1 MEQFPISLDRRRGE
15 ASSVFINILLVL
27 LVVIILLELTFFT
40 RFKKFYVSGD
50 SMYPT
55 LVGAEYKTDAS
66 GNRINSPG
74 GDYVYADTIAV
85 PQRFDIVIINADNG
99 QGQRKTIIKRV
110 IGLEGDKVELERGVL
125 YINDERIDEPYVDP
139 QNNDPEYADN
149 TVGPYIVDEGCIFVL
164 GDNRTNSSDSRSGY
178 GMIELDEVIGVV
190 EEWSTNLR
198 WLVTPVSTFF
208 DFTLPSLFSG
218 CAA

>member
-1 MEQFPISLDRRRGE
+1 MQKFPVSLDRRKKSSAFSVAINVILVILIVVLVLEVTFFARFKRYYVVGE
-15 ASSVFINILLVL
+15 SMNPTLTGAETDEHGNIL
-27 LVVIILLELTFFT
+27 
-40 RFKKFYVSGD
+40 
-50 SMYPT
+50 
-55 LVGAEYKTDAS
+55 A
-66 GNRINSPG
+66 G
-74 GDYVYADTIAV
+74 GDYVYADTMAV

-190 EEWSTNLR
+190 EEWSMDLR

>member
-74 GDYVYADTIAV
+74 GDYVYGDTSANV
-85 PQRFDIVIINADNG
+85 ERFDIVVIE
-99 QGQRKTIIKRV
+99 QPSYPIIKRV
-110 IGLEGDKVELERGVL
+110 IAFGGETVELIKGEL
-125 YINDERIDEPYVDP
+125 YIDGERIDEPYVLP
-139 QNNDPEYADN
+139 ECNDPSNNYN
-149 TVGPYIVDEGCIFVL
+149 TYGPEIVPEGCIFVL
-164 GDNRTNSSDSRSGY
+164 GDNRNASIDSRDHY
-178 GMIELDEVIGVV
+178 GMIDIGDVVGVV
-190 EEWSTNLR
+190 EQWSLDLR
-198 WLVTPVSTFF
+198 WLITPFNTFF
-208 DFTLPSLFSG
+208 DFTLPSIFSG
-218 CAA
+218 CKNQ

>member
-1 MEQFPISLDRRRGE
+1 MQKFPVSLDRRKKSSAFSVAINVILVILIVVLVLEVTFFARFKRYYVVGESMSPTLTGAETDERG
-15 ASSVFINILLVL
+15 NIL
-27 LVVIILLELTFFT
+27 
-40 RFKKFYVSGD
+40 
-50 SMYPT
+50 
-55 LVGAEYKTDAS
+55 A
-66 GNRINSPG
+66 G
-74 GDYVYADTIAV
+74 GDYVYADTMAV

-99 QGQRKTIIKRV
+99 RGQRKTIIKRV

-164 GDNRTNSSDSRSGY
+164 GDNRTNSSDSRSDY

-190 EEWSTNLR
+190 EEWSMDLR